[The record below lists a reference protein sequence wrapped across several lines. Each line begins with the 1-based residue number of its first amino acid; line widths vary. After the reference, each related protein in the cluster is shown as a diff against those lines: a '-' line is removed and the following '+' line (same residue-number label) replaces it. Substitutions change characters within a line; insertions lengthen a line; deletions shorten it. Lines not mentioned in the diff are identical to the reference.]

1 MRSIR
6 TSLEVVGDVAQ
17 SLEEDGLVDGVG
29 QPRVDESLRGQAGV
43 DTDAAAGGDTL
54 GAAVVSVLVRYRARR
69 WDASR
74 TGRW

>member
-1 MRSIR
+1 MRSVR

-29 QPRVDESLRGQAGV
+29 QPRVDQSLRSQTGI
-43 DTDAAAGGDTL
+43 DTDAAAGGDAL
-54 GAAVVSVLVRYRARR
+54 RAAVVSVLVQHCARGR
-69 WDASR
+69 ESAR